1 MSIISVVGA
10 RPNFMK
16 MAPVISASKDY
27 GLSNYLVHTG
37 QHYDDNMSRVF
48 FEELGLPEPD
58 KFLGVGSGSHASQT
72 AKILIEFEKEC
83 LQRKPS
89 LIIVAGDVNSTLA
102 CALVAVKLNIPVAHV
117 EAGLRSFDN
126 TMPEEINRI
135 LTDRIS
141 ELLFTSEGSGTKNLL
156 NEGVPKEKIHFVGNC
171 MIDSVSKFIPL
182 AREIAAWSKYGLN
195 SNDYCLITLHRPANV
210 DSRKNIKKIVTMLN
224 RMSEKIHI
232 VFPIHPRTQSSLKK
246 CSISLSDNIRLLDPL
261 PYIEFLSLMS
271 NAKLV
276 VTDSGGIQEET
287 TYLNIQCITFRDN
300 TERPVTVKLGT
311 NHLVGTDPEKVIA
324 TFYEILNGRIK
335 NRVIPPKWDG
345 NSGNRIGNIINNY
358 LIAN

>member
-16 MAPVISASKDY
+16 MAPIIYAIKDND
-27 GLSNYLVHTG
+27 LTNHLVHTG
-37 QHYDDNMSRVF
+37 QHYDKNMSKVF
-48 FEELGLPEPD
+48 FEELSLPEPD
-58 KFLGVGSGSHASQT
+58 KYLGVGSGTHASQT

-83 LQRKPS
+83 LKRKPS
-89 LIIVAGDVNSTLA
+89 LVIVAGDVNSTLA
-102 CALVAVKLNIPVAHV
+102 CALAAVKLNIPVAHV

-141 ELLFTSEGSGTKNLL
+141 DLLFTSEGSGSKNLL
-156 NEGVPKEKIHFVGNC
+156 NEGVSKEKIHFVGNC

-182 AREIAAWSKYGLN
+182 AREMAPWSKYGL
-195 SNDYCLITLHRPANV
+195 SGNDYCLITLHRPANV
-210 DSRKNIKKIVTMLN
+210 DSRKNIEKIVTMLN

-232 VFPIHPRTQSSLKK
+232 IFPIHPRTQNSLKN

-261 PYIEFLSLMS
+261 PYIEFLGLMS

-287 TYLNIQCITFRDN
+287 TYLGVQCITVREN
-300 TERPVTVKLGT
+300 TERPITVELGT
-311 NHLVGTDPEKVIA
+311 NHLTGTVANNILRVFNDIVEGRCKRG
-324 TFYEILNGRIK
+324 EI
-335 NRVIPPKWDG
+335 PSKWDG
-345 NSGNRIGNIINNY
+345 NSGKR
-358 LIAN
+358 IANVINDFL

>member
-102 CALVAVKLNIPVAHV
+102 CALVAAKLNIPVAHV

-171 MIDSVSKFIPL
+171 MIDSVTKFIPL
-182 AREIAAWSKYGLN
+182 AKEMAPWSEYGLN
-195 SNDYCLITLHRPANV
+195 RNDYCLITLHRPSNV
-210 DSRKNIKKIVTMLN
+210 DSRKDIVKIVTMLN

-232 VFPIHPRTQSSLKK
+232 VFPVHPRTQKSIKN
-246 CSISLSDNIRLLDPL
+246 CSITLSDNIRLLNPL
-261 PYIEFLSLMS
+261 PYIEFLGLMS

-287 TYLNIQCITFRDN
+287 TYLNIQCLTIRNN
-300 TERPVTVKLGT
+300 TERPVTVEAGT
-311 NHLVGTDPEKVIA
+311 NHLVGTDPEKVMSV
-324 TFYEILNGRIK
+324 FHRILNGTIK
-335 NRVIPPKWDG
+335 KGHTPQKWDG
-345 NSGNRIGNIINNY
+345 KAGQRIAEIIRELY
-358 LIAN
+358 C